1 MRRYLSVN
9 LGDIDT
15 PAGAV
20 RYDTKDETEGR
31 IIGIKKSEG

>member
-1 MRRYLSVN
+1 MRRDLAVN
-9 LGDIDT
+9 LGDLNA

-31 IIGIKKSEG
+31 TIGIKKSEG